1 MKRTEDQ
8 AKALAR
14 WHVEGKLSK
23 VGADQLGTLTDL
35 FTDANE
41 SLLTAHEHLFGQ
53 IDADDA
59 MFVATQRHKQSSR
72 TAAQLDDWL
81 RGVRTLLIDGRH
93 IRRELPTDVPVVL
106 DLPALAAGEYAFHCG
121 MKMIRGALVVQPAT

>member
-8 AKALAR
+8 AKALTR
-14 WHVEGKLSK
+14 RHVEGKLSK

-53 IDADDA
+53 IDADDS

-93 IRRELPTDVPVVL
+93 IRRELPIPSNVVTS
-106 DLPALAAGEYAFHCG
+106 AL
-121 MKMIRGALVVQPAT
+121 KVVIV